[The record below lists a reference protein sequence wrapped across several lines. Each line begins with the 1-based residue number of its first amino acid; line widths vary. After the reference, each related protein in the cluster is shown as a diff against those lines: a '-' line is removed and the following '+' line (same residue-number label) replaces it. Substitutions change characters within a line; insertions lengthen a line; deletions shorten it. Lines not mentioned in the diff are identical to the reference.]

1 MVYVSD
7 SFDFNKLNE
16 PWPRVENEN
25 PDLYADMAADR
36 FRIGVPTKP
45 EFARGEQL
53 FIWDDRPDVWQ
64 ASSPSDVMNLHP
76 HYNEHGQMDAIILD
90 YSESYATIA
99 GLYRYNI
106 RQLDMEDNHPTFNYY
121 KKGGLYELTPKNLD
135 FYRAS
140 DDEAIYIIED
150 TETGFVDILSP
161 DIASEN
167 FINDYLFKSEM
178 HENKGTSYYL
188 VPSKQKGS
196 YSIYEYHNVDEVLKV
211 ADLSNDG
218 KVTFVDAPFRYN
230 HAPDFAYNF
239 DKITP
244 LGQLK
249 THSDK
254 YFNMLDD
261 KSKQIVAEAVAKQN
275 LEFKQSNLE
284 RYTMDFVNSKGWQK
298 EMIICSKKI
307 KNHEDA
313 IAYANNLIETWR
325 GGKEDSRVK
334 LLKLSTVIK
343 DQYDVSGHK
352 AVKINGEVLID
363 NLCLEDSDFVD
374 LDDSLKI

>member
-1 MVYVSD
+1 M
-7 SFDFNKLNE
+7 
-16 PWPRVENEN
+16 
-25 PDLYADMAADR
+25 
-36 FRIGVPTKP
+36 
-45 EFARGEQL
+45 
-53 FIWDDRPDVWQ
+53 
-64 ASSPSDVMNLHP
+64 
-76 HYNEHGQMDAIILD
+76 
-90 YSESYATIA
+90 
-99 GLYRYNI
+99 
-106 RQLDMEDNHPTFNYY
+106 
-121 KKGGLYELTPKNLD
+121 TPKNLD

-352 AVKINGEVLID
+352 AVKINGEVIID